1 MKKLEYIPGDL
12 VMVDGFNTVYKIDS
26 VESQPNVD
34 NFLYELVP
42 IGIGPIIFDLP
53 IDSIC
58 PILIT
63 PKILSI
69 NGFKKIREDESGALY
84 FKKGLGVDIVDSYVR
99 NCYDICIRGNKILK
113 GIKSVHELQN
123 FLFSLKLN
131 SEMEVSV

>member
-42 IGIGPIIFDLP
+42 IGIGPILFDLP
-53 IDSIC
+53 ADSIY

-99 NCYDICIRGNKILK
+99 NCYDIYISGNKILK

-131 SEMEVSV
+131 YEINV

>member
-26 VESQPNVD
+26 VESQPHVND
-34 NFLYELVP
+34 FLYELVP
-42 IGIGPIIFDLP
+42 IGIGPILFDLP
-53 IDSIC
+53 ADSIC

-63 PKILSI
+63 SKILSA
-69 NGFKKIREDESGALY
+69 NGFKKVREDESGALY

-99 NCYDICIRGNKILK
+99 NCYDICIGGNRILK

-123 FLFSLKLN
+123 FLFGLKLN
-131 SEMEVSV
+131 YEMNV

>member
-26 VESQPNVD
+26 VESQPHVD

-42 IGIGPIIFDLP
+42 IGIGPILFDLP
-53 IDSIC
+53 ADSIY

-84 FKKGLGVDIVDSYVR
+84 FKKGLGVDIVYSYVR
-99 NCYDICIRGNKILK
+99 NCYDIYISGNKILK

-131 SEMEVSV
+131 YEINV

>member
-26 VESQPNVD
+26 VESQPHVD

-42 IGIGPIIFDLP
+42 IGIGPILFDLP
-53 IDSIC
+53 ADSIY

-99 NCYDICIRGNKILK
+99 NCYDIYISGNKILK

-131 SEMEVSV
+131 YEINV